1 MRKTPPGYFSV
12 RFGLPE
18 YTDWLDESMSWK
30 KTASIGDW
38 SFLWQRRIV
47 GKDALRLLSDVSV
60 NSLAKFAVGQ
70 AKHLIHTNKDG
81 KVIHEGVLSR
91 LGEEEF
97 MLHGRGG
104 FWVDYNL
111 RHGNYDAQTI
121 PDDWFIYQVA
131 GPNSLAILEKVAKG
145 NLRDIK
151 F

>member
-1 MRKTPPGYFSV
+1 
-12 RFGLPE
+12 
-18 YTDWLDESMSWK
+18 MSWK

-60 NSLAKFAVGQ
+60 NSLAKFVVGQ

-111 RHGNYDAQTI
+111 
-121 PDDWFIYQVA
+121 
-131 GPNSLAILEKVAKG
+131 
-145 NLRDIK
+145 
-151 F
+151 